1 MRFKKQM
8 TWILIADGARA
19 HIVANEGPGK
29 GLKTIPGQNYTGIN
43 VATRELGT
51 DRPGRTFDRAGGGR
65 HSMENR
71 VDWHR
76 FEKHKFAQSMAKVL
90 DKAADKGVFDR
101 LILVAPPDTLGK
113 LRSSLGK
120 LASSRVVAELAKD
133 LTNLSI
139 HDLPE
144 NLSVKQ
150 LSESLHL

>member
-1 MRFKKQM
+1 MRFKTQT

-19 HIVANEGPGK
+19 HIVANQGPGK
-29 GLKTIPGQNYTGIN
+29 GLQPVPAQDYTGIN

-51 DRPGRTFDRAGGGR
+51 DKPGRTFDRAGGGR

-76 FEKHKFAQSMAKVL
+76 FEKQKFAQSMAKVL
-90 DKAADKGVFDR
+90 DKAAGKGAFDR
-101 LILVAPPDTLGK
+101 LILVAPPETLGE

-120 LASSRVVAELAKD
+120 LASGCVIAELAKD

-139 HDLPE
+139 HELPE
-144 NLSVKQ
+144 NPSVKQ